1 VANNRITTNICTTTM
16 TMEQWH
22 KNIHMTKL
30 TKKEGHRSNISYII
44 NRVQNYDKTTALNV
58 KYGLPS
64 GDINIS
70 ANQFCC

>member
-1 VANNRITTNICTTTM
+1 M
-16 TMEQWH
+16 TMEQWY

-30 TKKEGHRSNISYII
+30 TKKEGHRSNLSYII
-44 NRVQNYDKTTALNV
+44 NGVQSYDKTKALNV

-70 ANQFCC
+70 ANHVADACLSEGQFAR